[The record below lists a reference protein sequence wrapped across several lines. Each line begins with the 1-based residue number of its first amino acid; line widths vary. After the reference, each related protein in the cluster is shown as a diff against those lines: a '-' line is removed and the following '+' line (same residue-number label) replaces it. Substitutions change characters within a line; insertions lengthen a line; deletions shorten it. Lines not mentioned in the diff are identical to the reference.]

1 MAFLLFDETIAASA
15 TLFLERQEHFVLSTE
30 SEEIILSHHFFL
42 CDAQDIVTL
51 FLMNDFI

>member
-1 MAFLLFDETIAASA
+1 MTFLLFDETIAASA

-30 SEEIILSHHFFL
+30 SEEIILSNHFFL